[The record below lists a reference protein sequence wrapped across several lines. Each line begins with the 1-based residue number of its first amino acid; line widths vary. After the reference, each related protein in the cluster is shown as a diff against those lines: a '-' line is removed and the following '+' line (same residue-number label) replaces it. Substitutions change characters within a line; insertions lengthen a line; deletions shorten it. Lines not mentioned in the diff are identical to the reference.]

1 MVVGAGGMLGRA
13 VVRALTRRG
22 RPCQTIAVTWND
34 QEAAVHT
41 LRSSAARV
49 AAERGWC
56 LIWCAGAG
64 VTATPPE
71 YLANELTS
79 FRRTLDGLAQT
90 GVPGT
95 LFVASSAGGVYAGS
109 AQAPYTERHVV
120 RPLSPYG
127 DAKLTAE
134 EAAFDFGLATGS
146 NVLVGRISN
155 LYGPG
160 QNLQKAQGLISQLCL
175 SYLTRRQTA
184 IYVSLDT
191 IRDYIFVDD
200 CARLILDGLD
210 LVATRSSGTPIL
222 QTKILAS
229 QHGTTIASLIGEFRR
244 LFKRRPQI
252 ILGTSASAGFQ
263 VRDLRMRS
271 IVFPELDRHEFTPL
285 PVGIAATAA
294 GLRAALQQSNMG

>member
-1 MVVGAGGMLGRA
+1 M
-13 VVRALTRRG
+13 
-22 RPCQTIAVTWND
+22 
-34 QEAAVHT
+34 
-41 LRSSAARV
+41 
-49 AAERGWC
+49 
-56 LIWCAGAG
+56 
-64 VTATPPE
+64 TATPRE
-71 YLANELTS
+71 QFADEVTL

-90 GVPGT
+90 GEPGT
-95 LFVASSAGGVYAGS
+95 IFLSSSAGGVYAGS
-109 AQAPYTERHVV
+109 ARPPYTERHVV

-127 DAKLTAE
+127 DAKLASE
-134 EAAFDFGLATGS
+134 EIAFDFGRATGS

-175 SYLTRRQTA
+175 SYLMRRPTS

-200 CARLILDGLD
+200 CARLILDGVD
-210 LVATRSSGTPIL
+210 LVAARSTRTPIL

-252 ILGTSASAGFQ
+252 ILGTSANAGFQ

-271 IVFPELDRHEFTPL
+271 VVFPELDRHEVTPL
-285 PVGIAATAA
+285 PVGIAATAE
-294 GLRAALQQSNMG
+294 GLRAALRQSAVGV